1 MKSYHLTI
9 LVIGVGL
16 AAGILYL
23 VRRDHIYIRQ
33 GFFWI
38 AMAVLSLGLAIWPGF
53 MDTVGVLLGIAY
65 PPALILLI
73 AIVIL
78 MVKALLGD
86 IELTQVRRDLR
97 RLNQRIALVEAERAA
112 EPPRDNATSLEKEK
126 ARRSGP

>member
-16 AAGILYL
+16 AAGILHL

-38 AMAVLSLGLAIWPGF
+38 AMAALSLGLAIWPGF
-53 MDTVGVLLGIAY
+53 MDTVGLWLGIAY
-65 PPALILLI
+65 PPALILLV
-73 AIVIL
+73 AIVVL

-97 RLNQRIALVEAERAA
+97 RLNQRIALVEADRRAEQPKDTA
-112 EPPRDNATSLEKEK
+112 AIVEKEK